1 MAINEEDIF
10 VVLLLSF
17 ILFSRLALLS
27 LSYSNERYWPYSTA
41 LHDVLLKQYAAG
53 WLSDI

>member
-10 VVLLLSF
+10 VVLLLPF

-53 WLSDI
+53 